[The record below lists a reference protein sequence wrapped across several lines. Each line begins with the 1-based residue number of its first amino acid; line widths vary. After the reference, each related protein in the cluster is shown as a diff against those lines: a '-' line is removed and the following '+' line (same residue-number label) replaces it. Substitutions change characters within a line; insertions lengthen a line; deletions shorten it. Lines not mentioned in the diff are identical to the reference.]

1 MTKSEEILKKINE
14 IFPTNPQ
21 EADRLYKE
29 EYLPLARKEARKLQK
44 EVNDLW
50 DSF

>member
-29 EYLPLARKEARKLQK
+29 EYLPLARKEARKARK
-44 EVNDLW
+44 EYMDLV